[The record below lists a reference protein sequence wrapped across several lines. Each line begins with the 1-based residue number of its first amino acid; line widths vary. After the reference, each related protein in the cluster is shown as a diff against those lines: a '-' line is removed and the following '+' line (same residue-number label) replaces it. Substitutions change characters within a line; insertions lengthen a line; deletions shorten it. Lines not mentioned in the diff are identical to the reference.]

1 MRRAGRKLGRG
12 VSLGLLLLLGLGA
25 TVGLTGCG
33 SSDGYFIQPQQ
44 TYTLTV
50 TGTSGT
56 LLHSTTVTLT
66 VE

>member
-1 MRRAGRKLGRG
+1 MRRAGRKLRR
-12 VSLGLLLLLGLGA
+12 SLALAMLLLIGLGA

-33 SSDGYFIQPQQ
+33 YSTGFFGQTQQ

-50 TGTSGT
+50 TGTSGALT
-56 LLHSTTVTLT
+56 HSTTVTLT